1 MVISNIATFISTE
14 LDLVLGKD
22 IWLHNIPFGENEGIA
37 IKMVRRL
44 ADFGHFRVT
53 RVAAYVMYRHWK
65 TQEETFNSIHDLM
78 DDRRGG
84 ISVDWSVSDEIQTHN
99 YGIDENNRF
108 VTSVA
113 FNVQHT

>member
-1 MVISNIATFISTE
+1 MVISDVAIFISTE
-14 LDLVLGKD
+14 LDLGLGED

-37 IKMVRRL
+37 IKMVRRM

-53 RVAAYVMYRHWK
+53 RVAAYVMYRHWNK
-65 TQEETFNSIHDLM
+65 QEETFNLIHDLIEN
-78 DDRRGG
+78 RRGA
-84 ISVDWSVSDEIQTHN
+84 INVDWSVSGVIQTHN